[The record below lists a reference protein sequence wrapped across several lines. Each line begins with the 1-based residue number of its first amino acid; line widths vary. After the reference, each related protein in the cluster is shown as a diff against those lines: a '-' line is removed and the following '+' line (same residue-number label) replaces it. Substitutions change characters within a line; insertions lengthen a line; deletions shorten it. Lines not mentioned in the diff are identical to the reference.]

1 MVRCDERFVWN
12 GGQLADTELSRHRGD
27 EGFGAFRPG
36 VSLEFKICALVY
48 NKKMI
53 EYCIALF
60 CCMDDSPLYILL
72 CGLHS
77 RTHRQAPFEARS
89 RASAVR
95 SDACSDRLEI
105 GGLETK
111 HSGSFGTDELDA
123 VSLLGL
129 VV

>member
-1 MVRCDERFVWN
+1 MGDNWRTQSFHDIGE
-12 GGQLADTELSRHRGD
+12 TRGSGRSAL
-27 EGFGAFRPG
+27 E
-36 VSLEFKICALVY
+36 SCLEFKICALVY